1 MRKIFIFSLMFI
13 LCSCKQKGPQYNGYI
28 DADLTYI
35 SSNYSGRLANLFVHR
50 GQEVKSETLLFK
62 LEPKTESYAIKTS
75 KFNDKYLTAQRK
87 QIIDKLTYSEINYK
101 RTLAMRKD
109 NAASQNDLDVAKKDL
124 DVLKSQLV
132 AIDFQLESSKIDTA
146 NRKWQLSRKE
156 GCATDYGLIFDTYFT
171 QNEYVQA
178 GQPVLSLITKKNI
191 KVIFFVP
198 EKDLSNIILNKKIK
212 ISSDAS
218 NLLATGS
225 INYISNIAQYTS
237 PLIFSREERH
247 DLVFRV
253 EAKIERPD
261 LNKIHLGL
269 PITLEIL

>member
-1 MRKIFIFSLMFI
+1 MRKIFIFTLILI
-13 LCSCKQKGPQYNGYI
+13 LCSCKQKGSQYNGYI

-35 SSNYSGRLANLFVHR
+35 SSNYAGRLTDLFVHR
-50 GQEVKSETLLFK
+50 GQEVKNDTLLFK
-62 LEPKTESYAIKTS
+62 LEPKTESYAIKTA
-75 KFNDKYLTAQRK
+75 KFNDKYLNAQK
-87 QIIDKLTYSEINYK
+87 NQIIDQIKYSEINYK
-101 RTLAMRKD
+101 RTFLMRKD

-124 DVLKSQLV
+124 DVLKSQL
-132 AIDFQLESSKIDTA
+132 AGIDFQLESSKIDTA

-156 GCATDYGLIFDTYFT
+156 GRATDYGLIFDTYFT
-171 QNEYVQA
+171 KNEYVQA
-178 GQPVLSLITKKNI
+178 GQPVLSLITKSNI

-198 EKDLSNIILNKKIK
+198 EKDLSNILLNKKVR
-212 ISSDAS
+212 ISSDGS
-218 NLLATGS
+218 DSLANGS

-253 EAKIERPD
+253 EAKIDSPD